1 MKKGDELSKM
11 NENKIRVAEMF
22 AGVGGFHLGLSRA
35 SSDFE
40 VVWADQYEPGKKNQ
54 FAFNIYKHNF
64 PNTNIVN
71 DDISLIDKAT
81 IPDIDLLVGGFPCQD
96 YSVASSGAKG
106 IYGKKGVL
114 WWDIKNVIE
123 TKWPQFIFL
132 ENVDRL
138 LTSPGVNSQQP
149 GRDFGM
155 ILRTLS
161 DLGYGVNWKMIN
173 AADYGFPQRRRR
185 TFIFAFR
192 NDTNFMG
199 QIKKIIQDGDESI
212 AEFIVNMPPLS
223 NTLRNI
229 SIDKISEIHLSKYD
243 SLLDFSDNFSIIK
256 GFKKT
261 GIMVDGHVF
270 MSNYYPQ
277 ITKPQ
282 TLRSLIA
289 SNEKNESL
297 YLSPKKIQKFK
308 ELKSGFRMIKI
319 SNTGHEY
326 PYGMG
331 AIAFPDPLDKPARTM
346 VTSEHTTSRMSHVVK
361 DPGNGRLRLI
371 SPEEAEKINTFPSG
385 WTNVENVTLSNR
397 YFTMGNALVVDL
409 VKTISIEIASII
421 NKENLKKHINHNK
434 IEMIPTNMNKPQ
446 HYCQSRESCCL
457 ARF

>member
-1 MKKGDELSKM
+1 MKNGEGLRKMSDSKI
-11 NENKIRVAEMF
+11 KVAEMF

-40 VVWADQYEPGKKNQ
+40 VVWANQYEPSRKNQ
-54 FAFNIYKHNF
+54 FAYNVYKRNF
-64 PNTNIVN
+64 PKTNVSNEDIALVN
-71 DDISLIDKAT
+71 KT
-81 IPDIDLLVGGFPCQD
+81 NIPDIDLLVGGFPCQD

-114 WWDIKNVIE
+114 WWDVKNVIE

-161 DLGYGVNWKMIN
+161 DLDYGVTWKMIN

-192 NDTNFMG
+192 GDTELKNYVRKF
-199 QIKKIIQDGDESI
+199 IQQEKTDI
-212 AEFIVNMPPLS
+212 ADFLKVMPPLS
-223 NTLRNI
+223 STLKNTSIKSI
-229 SIDKISEIHLSKYD
+229 SQVDLAKYKN
-243 SLLDFSDNFSIIK
+243 LIDFSDNFSVK
-256 GFKKT
+256 RGFRNT
-261 GIMVDGHVF
+261 GFMVDGRVF
-270 MSNYYPQ
+270 MSDYQPELVKSQ
-277 ITKPQ
+277 V
-282 TLRSLIA
+282 LRSIIRPD
-289 SNEKNESL
+289 ESDEAL
-297 YLSPKKIQKFK
+297 YLSPEKERKFK
-308 ELKSGFRMIKI
+308 ELKSGFRTTKI
-319 SNTGHEY
+319 SKTGHEY

-346 VTSEHTTSRMSHVVK
+346 VTSEHTISRMSHVVK

-371 SPEEAEKINTFPSG
+371 SPEEAEKVNTFPAG
-385 WTNVENVTLSNR
+385 WTDVENVSLSNR

-409 VKTISIEIASII
+409 VKTISIEIVKLAKKEHHTKYTNSSKVEII
-421 NKENLKKHINHNK
+421 HTDNQKK
-434 IEMIPTNMNKPQ
+434 
-446 HYCQSRESCCL
+446 
-457 ARF
+457 

>member
-1 MKKGDELSKM
+1 M
-11 NENKIRVAEMF
+11 NDKKIRVAEMF

-40 VVWADQYEPGKKNQ
+40 VVWANQYEPSRKNQ
-54 FAFNIYKHNF
+54 FAFNIYKNNF
-64 PNTNIVN
+64 PNTNATN
-71 DDISLIDKAT
+71 EDIALVDKT
-81 IPDIDLLVGGFPCQD
+81 SIPDIDLLVGGFPCQD

-123 TKWPQFIFL
+123 EKWPQFIFL

-161 DLGYGVNWKMIN
+161 DLGYGVTWKMIN

-192 NDTNFMG
+192 NDTA
-199 QIKKIIQDGDESI
+199 IKKHIKKLFHLEKQNI
-212 AEFIVNMPPLS
+212 AEFIKDMPPLS
-223 NTLRNI
+223 
-229 SIDKISEIHLSKYD
+229 SILENNNLGEVSEIDLTKYS
-243 SLLDFSDNFSIIK
+243 SLINFSDNFLVKK
-256 GFKKT
+256 GFRKT
-261 GIMVDGHVF
+261 GVMADGRVF
-270 MSNYYPQ
+270 MSDYQPK
-277 ITKPQ
+277 TVEPQ
-282 TLRSLIA
+282 TLQSIIR
-289 SNEKNESL
+289 SNEADESL
-297 YLSPKKIQKFK
+297 YLTLEKEQKFK
-308 ELKSGFRMIKI
+308 ELKSGFRTIKI
-319 SNTGHEY
+319 SKTGHEY

-331 AIAFPDPLDKPARTM
+331 AIAFPDSLDKPARTM
-346 VTSEHTTSRMSHVVK
+346 VTSEHTVSRMSHVVA

-385 WTNVENVTLSNR
+385 WTDVENITPPNR

-409 VKTISIEIASII
+409 VKMIGIEIASLVR
-421 NKENLKKHINHNK
+421 KEKRTKYTNHNK
-434 IEMIPTNMNKPQ
+434 VEIVV
-446 HYCQSRESCCL
+446 R
-457 ARF
+457 

>member
-1 MKKGDELSKM
+1 MKRGEGLNKM
-11 NENKIRVAEMF
+11 NDRKIRVAEMF

-54 FAFNIYKHNF
+54 FAYNIYKHNF
-64 PNTNIVN
+64 PNTNIIN
-71 DDISLIDKAT
+71 DDIALVDKT
-81 IPDIDLLVGGFPCQD
+81 RIPEIDLLVGGFPCQD

-123 TKWPQFIFL
+123 AKWPQFIFL

-138 LTSPGVNSQQP
+138 LTSPGVNTQQP

-161 DLGYGVNWKMIN
+161 DLGYGVTWKMIN

-192 NDTNFMG
+192 NDTKLKKE
-199 QIKKIIQDGDESI
+199 IKGKLQLEKQAVAKFLKD
-212 AEFIVNMPPLS
+212 MPPLS
-223 NTLRNI
+223 NTLKNV
-229 SIDKISEIHLSKYD
+229 SIDKVSE
-243 SLLDFSDNFSIIK
+243 LDLTQYKGLTEFSNNFFVKS

-261 GIMVDGHVF
+261 GVMIDGHVF
-270 MSNYYPQ
+270 MSDYHPVKTEPQ
-277 ITKPQ
+277 
-282 TLRSLIA
+282 SLKSIIQ
-289 SNEKNESL
+289 SNEINESL
-297 YLSPKKIQKFK
+297 YLTPEKEHKLKK
-308 ELKSGFRMIKI
+308 LKSGFRTTKI
-319 SNTGHEY
+319 SKTGHEY

-346 VTSEHTTSRMSHVVK
+346 VTSEHTISRMSHVVE

-371 SPEEAEKINTFPSG
+371 SPEEAERINTFPSG
-385 WTNVENVTLSNR
+385 WTDVENVTLPNR

-409 VKTISIEIASII
+409 VKIISIEIAILIKKEKRI
-421 NKENLKKHINHNK
+421 NY
-434 IEMIPTNMNKPQ
+434 TNYSKLEVVA
-446 HYCQSRESCCL
+446 H
-457 ARF
+457 